1 MAWISG
7 SHAKTI
13 GLHVDSGVA
22 APVAALLALRFVG
35 NAHERVR

>member
-13 GLHVDSGVA
+13 RLPGDSGGA
-22 APVAALLALRFVG
+22 APVAAMLALRFVG
-35 NAHERVR
+35 NADKRVP